1 LQANGVDSRN
11 AVDLSNQAT
20 RRGREGKPL
29 ELLSRHCEQR
39 YRLRRGVLAK
49 GSRLERSRGA
59 FFGAR
64 PRCQKRRPGQGARS
78 CSPRRACF
86 GVPELR
92 LSLFRKLRGV
102 ERRTRGGSLA
112 HVAGNATIASQAGL
126 VTAAELVSS
135 IMHGS
140 ASRGIV
146 DGTSRA
152 VHQAGYERGVTQSP
166 LTQPLFILAERWHLL
181 FRGPA
186 RRAMFATLSLAVLF
200 SALGARFDLA
210 RSRLLGLGLAGVLLL
225 VAGVVSTASRRRL
238 RDPERILLGPVG
250 RVDRLRAGRALR
262 ALSLVGP
269 DGDVRVEGTSPDLAR
284 LHVARVM
291 ADLPSEAAL
300 SLGSRRANRVRVVG
314 WALGA
319 LALAIT
325 MGNLWSVLE
334 GADLLLARGGEAP
347 VSMQWLEDVEVTV
360 RPPDYLHA
368 KTMSSE
374 PTGSLVIP
382 YGSLV
387 TFRGVPARAGRQLA
401 LSDGVNEVAFADD
414 GTATLVARWSVT
426 QSRTLRVVARFG
438 QVVIPQRLGL
448 KVTSVADTAPNV
460 TLEGAPRQVLLVDEV
475 RALPIRYEANDDHG
489 LREVHLVLRSAA
501 REERRVLS
509 RFDGETRSDK
519 GGYLLNLRDPFLARS
534 HAPIEITVEAEDN
547 DPLTGPKWGASP
559 AITVV
564 PPIVGQPEALCLDA
578 LTGLRSALVDTLDW
592 RLGREMP
599 EGQERRGAFAKED
612 SARMRSDERRL
623 VEALATAH
631 GGVRIPT
638 PLQAIV
644 FAAQEAVGKATAAE
658 TAAPSRESRAKV
670 VAATERLVL
679 VTDAVV
685 RGLALRDARG
695 SASQLSDV
703 ADDLAR
709 GLGQEQS
716 EAPDN
721 RSRGSS
727 RAAAST
733 RVLSDGSDVLGRLG
747 VLGHDIGE
755 IVEADLSRVKRAVGD
770 GNLPHAELAARDL
783 AARLRE
789 PDPSFGSQGSGPP
802 TGGEAG
808 GAGGAPDGEAQSPD
822 DVERAYAEAQDLE
835 RLVQEHAGQLGK
847 TEEALSAASTAEEQ
861 RDAPREAQQH
871 AKAIREAVAKLPRV
885 SNGSQSWTSKGSA
898 ARDLAEQM
906 ARALEEGRSE
916 DALQSGRSSMG
927 SLDEARRMLEKG
939 AWLADPTGEQIGV
952 VGDARRKIESEA
964 SWAEDQ
970 AREAHR
976 RAGERARSEL
986 QQGGAEEEKLADRV
1000 RDLAQRGR
1008 EGASLPQQAIEAIGA
1023 AERASRDAAEALKRG
1038 DGDRGI
1044 ERQRQAQRALE
1055 QAQSALQGGEESG
1068 GETDEGTPHG
1078 RVPVGGAVAIP
1089 QTHKGPDDFRRRVM
1103 RGLAEPAGGSIKE
1116 AWRRYAEGLL
1126 R

>member
-1 LQANGVDSRN
+1 MQ
-11 AVDLSNQAT
+11 
-20 RRGREGKPL
+20 P
-29 ELLSRHCEQR
+29 
-39 YRLRRGVLAK
+39 
-49 GSRLERSRGA
+49 
-59 FFGAR
+59 
-64 PRCQKRRPGQGARS
+64 
-78 CSPRRACF
+78 
-86 GVPELR
+86 
-92 LSLFRKLRGV
+92 
-102 ERRTRGGSLA
+102 
-112 HVAGNATIASQAGL
+112 
-126 VTAAELVSS
+126 
-135 IMHGS
+135 
-140 ASRGIV
+140 
-146 DGTSRA
+146 
-152 VHQAGYERGVTQSP
+152 P
-166 LTQPLFILAERWHLL
+166 LTQPLALLAERWHVML
-181 FRGPA
+181 RGPA
-186 RRAMFATLSLAVLF
+186 RRATFAALILAVLF

-210 RSRLLGLGLAGVLLL
+210 RSRLLGLGLAGVLVL
-225 VAGVVSTASRRRL
+225 VAGAVSVASRRRL
-238 RDPERILLGPVG
+238 RDPARILLGPIG
-250 RVDRLRAGRALR
+250 RVDRVRAGRALR

-269 DGDVRVEGTSPDLAR
+269 DGDVRAEGTSPDLAR
-284 LHVARVM
+284 LHVARVI
-291 ADLPSEAAL
+291 ADIPSEAAL
-300 SLGSRRANRVRVVG
+300 SLGSRRAKRVGVVG
-314 WALGA
+314 WLFGA
-319 LALAIT
+319 LALAII

-334 GADLLLARGGEAP
+334 GADLLLARGGVAP
-347 VSMQWLEDVEVTV
+347 VAMQWLEDVEVTV

-368 KTMSSE
+368 KTTSSE
-374 PTGSLVIP
+374 PTGSLVVP

-387 TFRGVPARAGRQLA
+387 TFRGVPARPGRQLA

-414 GTATLVARWSVT
+414 GAATLVARWSVT
-426 QSRTLRVVARFG
+426 ESRTLRVVARFG

-448 KVTSVADTAPNV
+448 KVTSVADTAPTV

-475 RALPIRYEANDDHG
+475 RALPIRYEATDDHG
-489 LREVHLVLRSAA
+489 LREVHIVLRSAA

-509 RFDGETRSDK
+509 RLDGEARSDK

-534 HAPIEITVEAEDN
+534 HVPVEITVEAEDN

-559 AITVV
+559 AITAV

-578 LTGLRSALVDTLDW
+578 LTELRSALVDTLDW

-599 EGQERRGAFAKED
+599 EGPARRSAFAAED
-612 SARMRSDERRL
+612 GARMRSDERRL
-623 VEALATAH
+623 VEALATAR

-644 FAAQEAVGKATAAE
+644 FGAQEAVGKAAAAE

-670 VAATERLVL
+670 VEATERLVL

-695 SASQLSDV
+695 SAGQLADV

-709 GLGQEQS
+709 GLGQQQS

-721 RSRGSS
+721 RSRGSA

-733 RVLSDGSDVLGRLG
+733 RVLSDGSAVLSRLG

-789 PDPSFGSQGSGPP
+789 PDPSFVSQGGGSPS
-802 TGGEAG
+802 GGEAG
-808 GAGGAPDGEAQSPD
+808 GAGGAADGEAHDAQSPD
-822 DVERAYAEAQDLE
+822 DVEQAYAEARDLE

-861 RDAPREAQQH
+861 RDARREAEQH

-885 SNGSQSWTSKGSA
+885 SSGSQSWTSKGSA

-939 AWLADPTGEQIGV
+939 AWLADPTGEQLGV
-952 VGDARRKIESEA
+952 VTEARRKIESEA
-964 SWAEDQ
+964 SWAEER
-970 AREAHR
+970 ARETHR

-986 QQGGAEEEKLADRV
+986 QQGGAEEERLADRV

-1008 EGASLPQQAIEAIGA
+1008 EGASLPQQAMDAMGA

-1044 ERQRQAQRALE
+1044 DRQRQAQRALE
-1055 QAQSALQGGEESG
+1055 QAESALQGGEDSG
-1068 GETDEGTPHG
+1068 GDTDDGAPHG
-1078 RVPVGGAVAIP
+1078 RLPVGGVVAIP

-1103 RGLAEPAGGSIKE
+1103 RGLAEPASGSIKD